1 MATTIDAAPVET
13 GPERDPMRPEPCR
26 VLKVTR
32 ETHNTFTMVLSPPAG
47 RAGFAFR
54 PGQYNMLYAPGI
66 GEVPISI
73 SGRPDHPREIV
84 HTIREVG
91 PVTRALGKLRRG
103 DALGLRGPFGTSW
116 PVERADGRDLVF
128 IAGGIGLAPLRP
140 AIYHVLAH
148 RERYGRISLL
158 FGARSSA
165 DLLFRREV
173 ETWRGRLDVDV
184 EVTVDRGDASW
195 RGPVGVVTRM
205 IGRAAFDPAR
215 TRAFVC
221 GPEIMM
227 TFAVRE
233 LLRRGV
239 SGDALHVSLE
249 RNMKCAIGLC
259 GHCQMGAVFICRDGA
274 VFPWSR
280 VESLL
285 AVREI

>member
-1 MATTIDAAPVET
+1 MATTIESAPVAA
-13 GPERDPMRPEPCR
+13 GPERDPMRPAPCR
-26 VLKVTR
+26 VLRIAR
-32 ETHNTFTMVLSPPAG
+32 ETHNTFTVVLSPPAG
-47 RAGFAFR
+47 TERFAFL
-54 PGQYNMLYAPGI
+54 PGQYNMLYAPGV

-73 SGRPDHPREIV
+73 SGRPDLPREIV

-91 PVTRALGKLRRG
+91 PVTRALGRLRRG
-103 DALGLRGPFGTSW
+103 DALGLRGPFGTAW
-116 PVERADGRDLVF
+116 PVDLSEGCDMVF

-148 RERYGRISLL
+148 RERYGRITLL
-158 FGARSSA
+158 FGARA
-165 DLLFRREV
+165 PEDLLFRREV
-173 ETWRGRLDVDV
+173 EAWRGRLDVDV
-184 EVTVDRGDASW
+184 EVTVDRGDPAW

-205 IGRAAFDPAR
+205 IGRAAFDPGRA
-215 TRAFVC
+215 RAFVC

-239 SGDALHVSLE
+239 SAEALHVSLE

-259 GHCQMGAVFICRDGA
+259 GHCQMSALFICRDGA

>member
-1 MATTIDAAPVET
+1 MATTIDAAPVEA

-26 VLKVTR
+26 VLKVGR

-47 RAGFAFR
+47 RAGFVFR

-91 PVTRALGKLRRG
+91 PVTRALGRLRRG
-103 DALGLRGPFGTSW
+103 DALGLRGPFGTAW
-116 PVERADGRDLVF
+116 PVDEAGGCDVVF

-184 EVTVDRGDASW
+184 EVTVDRGDAAW

>member
-1 MATTIDAAPVET
+1 MATTIDATAIAAGPAP
-13 GPERDPMRPEPCR
+13 DPMRPEPCR
-26 VLKVTR
+26 VLRVTR
-32 ETHNTFTMVLSPPAG
+32 ETHNTFTAVLSPPAG
-47 RAGFAFR
+47 IDRFVFA
-54 PGQYNMLYAPGI
+54 PGQYNMLYAPGV

-73 SGRPDHPREIV
+73 SGRPDLPREIV

-91 PVTRALGKLRRG
+91 PVTRALGRLRRG
-103 DALGLRGPFGTSW
+103 DEVGLRGPFGTAW
-116 PVERADGRDLVF
+116 PVDRADGRDVVF
-128 IAGGIGLAPLRP
+128 VAGGIGLAPLRP

-148 RERYGRISLL
+148 RQRYGRITLL
-158 FGARSSA
+158 FGARGPE

-173 ETWRGRLDVDV
+173 EAWRGRLDVDV
-184 EVTVDRGDASW
+184 EVTVDRGDAAW
-195 RGPVGVVTRM
+195 RGPVGVVTRL
-205 IGRAAFDPAR
+205 IGRAAFDAGR
-215 TRAFVC
+215 THAFVC

-239 SGDALHVSLE
+239 SPGELYVSLE

-259 GHCQMGAVFICRDGA
+259 GHCQMGPLFICRDGA

-280 VESLL
+280 VEGLL